1 MANRVER
8 SPRPPS
14 RKNDFDWKR
23 FLIRSAIAIAIFNV
37 IAGIVTW
44 YFILR

>member
-8 SPRPPS
+8 DPHPPS
-14 RKNDFDWKR
+14 RKKDFDWKR

-44 YFILR
+44 YFILP